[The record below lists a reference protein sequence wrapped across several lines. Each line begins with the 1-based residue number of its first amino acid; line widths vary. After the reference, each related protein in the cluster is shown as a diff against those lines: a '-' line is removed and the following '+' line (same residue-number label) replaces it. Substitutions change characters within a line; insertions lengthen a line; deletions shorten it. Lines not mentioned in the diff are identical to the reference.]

1 MRFWWCD
8 AGGGAR
14 YGGQDECRE
23 SRGLEHGV
31 KLWSRAELQSAPD
44 QVKRSSSSA
53 RFFLINRALTDALY
67 TQICTDLLYQPLTLL
82 DCLHTFCGACLK
94 EWFAFQASTATS
106 IHPYTCPSCRASVRA
121 TKPNA
126 TVTTLL
132 DMFIQAH
139 PHRGKSEK
147 EKQADR
153 DKFKYGDVVMPKL
166 RRRAAQDEDEE
177 RRVLEEVQQLSLR
190 EVGIDSASN
199 VATVDHLEPPR
210 ERRRRERR
218 EHSGDRRERST
229 DTRSTDGRSRSR
241 NETSAL
247 SVAREVVPPRVIEHQ
262 SSLRSLL
269 SASELDSQEMEEE
282 IMRQIM
288 EEGLLDGIDLNN
300 IDVAQEDEISERI
313 AQAYRRRQE
322 QKRRERRE
330 RRDRLAG
337 EGQLNVSGTS
347 TPEIRSP
354 PVREDDPQRR
364 RPHARSSSST
374 PNPRDRDNRP
384 SVSRPGLLDV
394 ANQGSRAR
402 HTRSSSQGSSRSAR
416 EPRPTPLVFSSARA
430 HNNSQP
436 ELLGPTSALSNNID
450 RRRRSDN
457 EHRSTLEGREEFR
470 TSLQTHSSSNSDSRP
485 RSASNLITS
494 AESPTT
500 ASPVVAS
507 PVTSPISSLP
517 QSATVQAHASSR
529 RTTDPTGIKQPRA
542 PHSSTPPTA
551 SPPTFPR
558 STTDP
563 AIGQSRSSETSVDAA
578 APPTLF
584 PEPRVSCR
592 GCGKDHIEYELHYNC
607 SRCDEGEYNL
617 CQPCYRRGKG
627 CRHWYGFGWAAW
639 PSYQQKAPPG
649 GYPVGYELPHIMRG
663 HRFRKPQARLT
674 ETATVP
680 HVLQSDDNPS
690 QRLESGVFCDRCAQ
704 WADGCYWKCDYCNEG
719 EWGYCNDCV
728 NQGKHC
734 THALL
739 PISQVGR
746 ERASS
751 PTTATISTE
760 PPSTPRSKHLAPPST
775 LGSSP
780 PTSPPLTPRAASII
794 SGPGHVT
801 LAKSTYRPLTFTTL
815 CNICTYPIPPSHT
828 RYHCLQCNGGDYDIC
843 SGCYQKLV
851 LSGRISKEDGMHGWR
866 RCLRN
871 HRMIV
876 VGFEDRDGGQRRVVV
891 RDLVGGFSLR
901 DEIEAVSPPSPS
913 QPTHAEK
920 WTWRDTDGSRQQFRS
935 PNMPRSAVS
944 TQRFPPDGGVG
955 LRIQARWSY
964 FPAEGVT
971 DELAFPKFAEITE
984 AEDINGDW
992 CWGVYA
998 GTKGLFPGG
1007 YGRVV
1012 GGSGER
1018 EGRI

>member
-1 MRFWWCD
+1 MTEAEKTGPAPVD
-8 AGGGAR
+8 L
-14 YGGQDECRE
+14 ERE
-23 SRGLEHGV
+23 
-31 KLWSRAELQSAPD
+31 
-44 QVKRSSSSA
+44 
-53 RFFLINRALTDALY
+53 LTCS
-67 TQICTDLLYQPLTLL
+67 ICTDLLYQPLTLL

-139 PHRGKSEK
+139 PHRGKSEQ

-153 DKFKYGDVVMPKL
+153 AKFKYGDVVMPKL
-166 RRRAAQDEDEE
+166 RRRTGQDEDEE

-190 EVGIDSASN
+190 EVGIDSTSN

-218 EHSGDRRERST
+218 EHSGDRRERSA
-229 DTRSTDGRSRSR
+229 DMRGADGRPGS
-241 NETSAL
+241 SAT
-247 SVAREVVPPRVIEHQ
+247 REVVPPRAVEHQ

-322 QKRRERRE
+322 QKRREQRERRE
-330 RRDRLAG
+330 RLAR
-337 EGQLNVSGTS
+337 EGQISASGAS

-354 PVREDDPQRR
+354 PVREDAPQRR
-364 RPHARSSSST
+364 RAHTRSSSST

-384 SVSRPGLLDV
+384 PVSRPGLLDV
-394 ANQGSRAR
+394 ANQGSRTR

-416 EPRPTPLVFSSARA
+416 EHRPTPLTISSTRA
-430 HNNSQP
+430 YNNSQP
-436 ELLGPTSALSNNID
+436 ELLDPTSALGNNSD
-450 RRRRSDN
+450 RRRQSDN
-457 EHRSTLEGREEFR
+457 EQRSALEERDQFR
-470 TSLQTHSSSNSDSRP
+470 SSLQTHTSSNPNSP
-485 RSASNLITS
+485 RRAAFNFITNSESVRIASQ
-494 AESPTT
+494 
-500 ASPVVAS
+500 VVAS
-507 PVTSPISSLP
+507 PVTSPISSVP
-517 QSATVQAHASSR
+517 PPATASALSTSR
-529 RTTDPTGIKQPRA
+529 RTTDPTGIRQPHA
-542 PHSSTPPTA
+542 PHTNTPPTA
-551 SPPTFPR
+551 TSPTFPR

-563 AIGQSRSSETSVDAA
+563 AIGQSHSPAASVTAPV
-578 APPTLF
+578 APPTLY
-584 PEPRVSCR
+584 PEPYISCR
-592 GCGKDHIEYELHYNC
+592 GCGKAHIEYELHYNC
-607 SRCDEGEYNL
+607 SQCDEGGYNL

-627 CRHWYGFGWAAW
+627 CNHWFGFGWAAW
-639 PSYQQKAPPG
+639 PAYQAKAPPG
-649 GYPVGYELPHIMRG
+649 GYAASHDLPHIMRG
-663 HRFRKPQARLT
+663 HRFRKPQVRLT
-674 ETATVP
+674 EAATATAP
-680 HVLQSDDNPS
+680 HVLQSEDDPS
-690 QRLESGVFCDRCAQ
+690 HRLESGVFCDRCAQ

-728 NQGKHC
+728 NQGRHC

-739 PISQVGR
+739 PISHVGR

-751 PTTATISTE
+751 SSTPAAMSTE
-760 PPSTPRSKHLAPPST
+760 RPSTPRSNHLAPPSA
-775 LGSSP
+775 LDASP
-780 PTSPPLTPRAASII
+780 PTSPPLTPKAASLI

-815 CNICTYPIPPSHT
+815 CNVCTYPIPPSLT
-828 RYHCLQCNGGDYDIC
+828 RYHCLQCNSGDYDIC

-851 LSGRISKEDGMHGWR
+851 LSGRISKEDGMYGWR

-871 HRMIV
+871 HRMII

-901 DEIEAVSPPSPS
+901 DEADSASPPSPS
-913 QPTHAEK
+913 QPSPAEK

-935 PNMPRSAVS
+935 PNMPRSALS

-971 DELAFPKFAEITE
+971 DELAFPKLAEITE

-1007 YGRVV
+1007 YGRVI

-1018 EGRI
+1018 EGRT